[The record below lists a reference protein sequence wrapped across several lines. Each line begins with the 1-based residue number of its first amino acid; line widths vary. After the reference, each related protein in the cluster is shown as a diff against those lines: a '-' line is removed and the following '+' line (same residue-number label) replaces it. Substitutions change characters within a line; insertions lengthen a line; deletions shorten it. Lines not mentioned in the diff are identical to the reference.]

1 MFLVINPLTFSSE
14 LATTPPTIS
23 STKQRPHVIASTNF
37 ISTKVALS
45 TTYTEDQLSTIQ
57 GLTEERGQKKQKRQS
72 DEEGIVSQ
80 SFRTLIIFCSIP
92 GSLYSL
98 TPSPITS
105 YLIPWDRR
113 GPENDALVVTRDL
126 WASTLCRN
134 IQIIREKTKNLE
146 TNHSK
151 SDFRPK

>member
-1 MFLVINPLTFSSE
+1 M
-14 LATTPPTIS
+14 
-23 STKQRPHVIASTNF
+23 
-37 ISTKVALS
+37 STKVALS

-57 GLTEERGQKKQKRQS
+57 GLNEERGQKKQKRQS